1 MALCLAP
8 RSRLLFALLVSASL
22 SACSGQSDVEKPDA
36 PPGLE
41 QMIRQGFV
49 KAQRVGEGAGGF
61 GLPLPARV
69 AFEAQGMAAI
79 DTPVAAR
86 IVSIAV
92 RPGEIVKRGDALVT
106 LVGAEVA
113 GTRSDVTQASA
124 RLAAAEDMLRRQNE
138 MVRRGVGTEVERF
151 GAETAAREAR
161 AEYARAS
168 RASAMIG
175 GGDGATFTLRAPVGG
190 TVLGLKASIGSI
202 ADAGGDPIMEIG
214 DPTRLWIVAD
224 AAESDL
230 SGVRPGMEAQVT
242 VAGVTVPARVDGVG
256 SLIDSDQRRVPIY
269 LRLSDRPAGMT
280 AGMLAEVRLPGQA
293 AITVPTDAVLV
304 KDGGNRVVYVRTTK
318 GAVARP
324 VQVGAS
330 RAGRIVIT
338 SGLKLGE
345 TIITHGAL
353 LLDSSASQQL

>member
-1 MALCLAP
+1 MALRSAL
-8 RSRLLFALLVSASL
+8 RSRLLFTFLVSATL
-22 SACSGQSDVEKPDA
+22 CACSGQSEVEQADPM
-36 PPGLE
+36 PGLE

-49 KAQRVGEGAGGF
+49 KVERVGDGAGGL

-86 IVSIAV
+86 IVSISV
-92 RPGEIVKRGDALVT
+92 HPGVIVKRGDPLVT

-138 MVRRGVGTEVERF
+138 MLRRGVGTEVERF

-168 RASAMIG
+168 RASALIG
-175 GGDGATFTLRAPVGG
+175 GGDGGTFTLRAPVSG
-190 TVLGLKASIGSI
+190 TVLSLKASVGSM

-214 DPTRLWIVAD
+214 DPTRLWVVAD

-230 SGVRPGMEAQVT
+230 TGVRPGMDAQVT
-242 VAGVTVPARVDGVG
+242 VAGVTVPGKVDGVG
-256 SLIDSDQRRVPIY
+256 SLIDSDQRRIPIY
-269 LRLSDRPAGMT
+269 LRLSGKPAGMT
-280 AGMLAEVRLPGQA
+280 AGMLAEVRLPGQT

-304 KDGGNRVVYVRTTK
+304 KDGGQRVVYVRTAK
-318 GAVARP
+318 GADPRP
-324 VQVGAS
+324 VQVGVS
-330 RAGRIVIT
+330 RGGRIVIS
-338 SGLKLGE
+338 SGLKPGE
-345 TIITHGAL
+345 IIITHGAL